1 MSGANSGG
9 SATVYFEKSS
19 QEWKWSDFYI
29 LSFCL
34 SHLMKNV
41 FAKVA
46 ALSVMQCGV
55 ASFAC

>member
-1 MSGANSGG
+1 MSGANNGG

-19 QEWKWSDFYI
+19 QAENGVI
-29 LSFCL
+29 LHLKFLFKS
-34 SHLMKNV
+34 LMKNV